1 MNQASD
7 GSRADRPA
15 PAHAPLPRGRRRLL
29 YGAVAGAALL
39 AGAGLAWWKNGTR
52 AITSDD
58 AQALWPLS
66 FEMSGRPTI
75 RMQALAGKPL
85 LLNFWAT
92 WCPPCVD
99 ELPLLDRFYR
109 ENSANGWQVVGLAA
123 DNQLAVDGFLKRIPI
138 GFPVALAGTAGI
150 ELSRTLGNVGGGLP
164 FTMVIASSGQVVQRK
179 TGRVTADELTQ
190 WRLNT

>member
-1 MNQASD
+1 MNQPRNNS
-7 GSRADRPA
+7 GNDRSA
-15 PAHAPLPRGRRRLL
+15 PAHEPLPRGRRRLL

-39 AGAGLAWWKNGTR
+39 AGAGLEWWKNDTG
-52 AITSDD
+52 ADASGD

-92 WCPPCVD
+92 WCPPCVE

-109 ENSANGWQVVGLAA
+109 ENRANGWQVIGLAA
-123 DNQLAVDGFLKRIPI
+123 DNQVAVDGFLKRIPI

-150 ELSRTLGNVGGGLP
+150 ELSRALGNVSGGLP

-179 TGRVTADELTQ
+179 AGRITVDELAQ
-190 WRLNT
+190 WRLTT